1 MKKRIDFQ
9 MMRIVAIVFVIVNHT
24 ATNEYVSSA
33 IYHSG
38 ISYYLYLFLAA
49 FARVAVP
56 IFFMVSGALLIKK
69 EETIIAV
76 LKKRVLKYVLIIV
89 GFSVIQF
96 SYHVA
101 MGYASFS
108 KTDIVLWLKN
118 LYSNNVIVP
127 YWFLYAYLGLML
139 MLPFLRKLAKNL
151 SKKEFEY
158 LIALHLIV
166 FGVLQVM
173 EFFVGLERINLDI
186 PFACNTAIFYFLLGY
201 YVDNFVSIQNK
212 NLIILGV
219 SSFVSIVVLTAMVYL
234 QIRADGVFEQGTKY
248 AFNSSLIV
256 IPTVTIFML
265 IKRLFHENKKIVL
278 KDWMK
283 KWINCIGNAVF
294 GVYLLETIFDTLTFD
309 VYFIALKF
317 VPPIL
322 AWIAWVLV
330 DVTFG
335 LVIVMLVRSVK
346 MKLKKQGDTLW
357 KRA

>member
-1 MKKRIDFQ
+1 M
-9 MMRIVAIVFVIVNHT
+9 FVIVNHT

-173 EFFVGLERINLDI
+173 EFFVGLERVNLDV

-201 YVDNFVSIQNK
+201 YVDNFVEISKKKVVFLSIA
-212 NLIILGV
+212 
-219 SSFVSIVVLTAMVYL
+219 SFATTVLLTFLVYW
-234 QIRADGVFEQGTKY
+234 QIRADGVYEKGTMY
-248 AFNSSLIV
+248 EFNSSLIV
-256 IPTVTIFML
+256 IPTVTIFVL
-265 IKRLFHENKKIVL
+265 LKKLFCGKQGIAL
-278 KDWMK
+278 KDWVEK
-283 KWINCIGNAVF
+283 LINLLGSAVF
-294 GVYLLETIFDTLTFD
+294 GVYLLEGIFDMVTFD
-309 VYFIALKF
+309 VYFIALKI
-317 VPPIL
+317 VPPFL
-322 AWIAWVLV
+322 AWLIWVFT
-330 DVTFG
+330 DVAFG
-335 LVIVMLVRSVK
+335 LVVIGFIKCIETRLRRK
-346 MKLKKQGDTLW
+346 H
-357 KRA
+357 R